1 MLDSSS
7 LVPAAPVPTHAVQ
20 PPASATT
27 PRIVEST
34 AQSTLHQQGGVT
46 VAPQLNPLQELA
58 RSARQFAEILDAT
71 GNVQVASV
79 ISGFRLGHL
88 DTYA

>member
-7 LVPAAPVPTHAVQ
+7 LVPAAPVPTHAVP
-20 PPASATT
+20 PPAPATT
-27 PRIVEST
+27 PRAVEST
-34 AQSTLHQQGGVT
+34 AQSTLQQQGSVT
-46 VAPQLNPLQELA
+46 VAPHASPIQELA

-71 GNVQVASV
+71 GNVQIASV

-88 DTYA
+88 DTYG